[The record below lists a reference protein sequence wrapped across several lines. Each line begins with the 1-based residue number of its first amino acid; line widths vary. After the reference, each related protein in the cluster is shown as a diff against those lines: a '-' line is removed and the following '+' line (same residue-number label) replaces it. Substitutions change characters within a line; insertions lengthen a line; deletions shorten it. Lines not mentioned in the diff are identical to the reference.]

1 MLKEEHIYIGAM
13 KSNISL
19 ISCSLVLSMA
29 VMFLM
34 LVAVNQ
40 VKAQATCGTPA
51 NIANFGLDGDVH
63 ANTPVSIMGDS
74 WFYSNVFPGSGI
86 GVIGTTAA
94 TAIPAISASA
104 FNSIIQGASNSQG
117 RNRTYSQRM
126 SVPYLT
132 QVNGMT
138 LIDAFAARDNISPD
152 STAFTASNKN
162 GDNPTIWTLG
172 VSTVPNKN
180 TYEWTPASYITFTTI
195 PDPYVSPLNTTT
207 YSVQITNEWGCKT
220 SLSTEVAVVCDTLL
234 VPTGFSP
241 NNDGVNDGYIID
253 GIGNYPGNKL
263 WVYNRWG
270 KLVYKAHDYNN
281 SWDAVGNVSG
291 VSMGQKV
298 PSGTYYFILD
308 LNDQSKP
315 RAGYLIIRG
324 G

>member
-1 MLKEEHIYIGAM
+1 M

-19 ISCSLVLSMA
+19 ISRSLVLSMA

-180 TYEWTPASYITFTTI
+180 DIIDVGGHLRRQTSAGSSASTI
-195 PDPYVSPLNTTT
+195 NDLWMFAYVT
-207 YSVQITNEWGCKT
+207 K
-220 SLSTEVAVVCDTLL
+220 LSTSGDSYTDIEIFRTVPILNPSTGQLSNTGPSITGGHTAFTFNASASIITPGDIILCVNYNASGGVASVRIWCNINNLNGSGGGTAWFNAQ
-234 VPTGFSP
+234 PGRPFNFTGDF
-241 NNDGVNDGYIID
+241 IT
-253 GIGNYPGNKL
+253 
-263 WVYNRWG
+263 
-270 KLVYKAHDYNN
+270 
-281 SWDAVGNVSG
+281 
-291 VSMGQKV
+291 
-298 PSGTYYFILD
+298 GTGA
-308 LNDQSKP
+308 N
-315 RAGYLIIRG
+315 G
-324 G
+324 